1 MDPQD
6 IVRTLPLV
14 TAGLFYAVVAVQVLR
29 NRVRTWTESFFVL
42 FFFLGGTYALC
53 DFLFLR
59 STSPEEAL
67 LFSRVGESSLTLSV
81 VCLFLFTQVFFRRMK
96 KGYLAH
102 FVPALAFIG
111 VTWVTRMPEVV
122 RMPWGW
128 DVHYHAAS
136 DLGWTMYILAYAA
149 ASLWNLR
156 RTYVITLA
164 HNRSLGRRIQAVVLG
179 FLLCIVAGLAS
190 YVIEE
195 TGLPVFT
202 SAMTALGLTALLLS
216 SPATWRSLLDTAR
229 RWGRGRYS
237 IEAVYLMYADGTLIG
252 SKFAGSQDGAD
263 SDLFLATLDTI
274 QNFMRVSFPAAGGK
288 WLRVLEQGD
297 VRIVIER
304 GALASLVLVV
314 KGEEDEF
321 LRRQMKETL
330 GAYETLNRD
339 ILAKW
344 KGVARDATGT
354 ERFLDLFFARETFF

>member
-1 MDPQD
+1 M
-6 IVRTLPLV
+6 
-14 TAGLFYAVVAVQVLR
+14 
-29 NRVRTWTESFFVL
+29 
-42 FFFLGGTYALC
+42 
-53 DFLFLR
+53 
-59 STSPEEAL
+59 
-67 LFSRVGESSLTLSV
+67 
-81 VCLFLFTQVFFRRMK
+81 
-96 KGYLAH
+96 
-102 FVPALAFIG
+102 
-111 VTWVTRMPEVV
+111 
-122 RMPWGW
+122 
-128 DVHYHAAS
+128 
-136 DLGWTMYILAYAA
+136 
-149 ASLWNLR
+149 
-156 RTYVITLA
+156 
-164 HNRSLGRRIQAVVLG
+164 
-179 FLLCIVAGLAS
+179 
-190 YVIEE
+190 
-195 TGLPVFT
+195 
-202 SAMTALGLTALLLS
+202 
-216 SPATWRSLLDTAR
+216 LDTAR